1 MKCALVIPSW
11 SPGDI
16 FPAETA
22 SSQVNY
28 WEPLGTLYV
37 GAALREAGHEVKLF
51 NGAFLAHAEI
61 VQGVADYNPGFTG
74 VYSTTFG
81 WPGAVRTVADIKGAV
96 TGTFTAVGGPYPM
109 AAGESCLEDTES
121 LDAVVTGEG
130 ERTAVEMLDRVGKG
144 ESLDGVDGVAYREG
158 GSIRSNAPRPLITD
172 LDSIPLPA
180 RALLGEPGS
189 YLPPPATYRRQPVAV
204 LMTSRGCSRR
214 CIYCFQADRE
224 RETGVRYR
232 SVENV
237 LSEIE
242 LCLRLGYREIKF
254 IDDTLASDYDRAMAL
269 AEGIAGRG
277 LDFTWFASAC
287 VNQVDEP
294 LLRAF
299 RKAGCWA
306 ILLGAESGVQ
316 KNLNTVRKGIT
327 IDQTVR
333 AVEAARKAGLTVHTP
348 FIIGL
353 PGETV
358 SEARRTVEF
367 ACEIDPDIASFH
379 ALTPFP
385 GTELHDNVEKY
396 GTLSTNFTDYTYQGA
411 AFTPYTM
418 GREDIIRIRQEAY
431 RRFYSRPRFLL
442 RRLAGMRS
450 LRDMDAALKGMRSLW
465 GLWNQEG
472 LFGRQAQ
479 APQEEGSK

>member
-294 LLRAF
+294 LLRAAGPFCLAPKAVF
-299 RKAGCWA
+299 RRTSTPSGKALPSTRLSGPLRRPGKRASPFTPPSSSGC
-306 ILLGAESGVQ
+306 
-316 KNLNTVRKGIT
+316 R
-327 IDQTVR
+327 
-333 AVEAARKAGLTVHTP
+333 
-348 FIIGL
+348 
-353 PGETV
+353 
-358 SEARRTVEF
+358 ARRS
-367 ACEIDPDIASFH
+367 A
-379 ALTPFP
+379 
-385 GTELHDNVEKY
+385 KR
-396 GTLSTNFTDYTYQGA
+396 A
-411 AFTPYTM
+411 APSSSPAKSIPTSPAFMP
-418 GREDIIRIRQEAY
+418 
-431 RRFYSRPRFLL
+431 
-442 RRLAGMRS
+442 
-450 LRDMDAALKGMRSLW
+450 
-465 GLWNQEG
+465 
-472 LFGRQAQ
+472 
-479 APQEEGSK
+479 